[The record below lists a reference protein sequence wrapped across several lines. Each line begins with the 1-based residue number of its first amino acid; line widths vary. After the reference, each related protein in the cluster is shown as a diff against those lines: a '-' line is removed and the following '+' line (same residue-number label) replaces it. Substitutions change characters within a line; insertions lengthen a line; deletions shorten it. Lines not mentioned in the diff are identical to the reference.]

1 MKKSIFAILGV
12 SAAMVLGLSSC
23 VGDLN
28 VTPIDENIQLPKD
41 VLKDQDAFKAL
52 LAKCYQGLCCS
63 SSFGP
68 DGGPDIDGVDGG
80 YGQYM
85 RAIVNLQEVST
96 DVATCCWNDGNLA
109 DIHNMTWNSSNEFV
123 LSMYYRIFYQIG
135 LCNEFIRQSNATDI
149 EGYTDKAAYIAEAR
163 ALRLLSYYH
172 AIDMFGNIPF
182 STEENSVGSTGPE
195 QKMRP
200 DLFDWMVTEA
210 QSLLDGSDLAA
221 VGQNE
226 YGRADK
232 GLVQMILAKLY
243 LNAEVWKGEAMY
255 DKCAALC
262 ETIIS
267 EYPLHTNWAD
277 LFMADNHL
285 WTKNTNYGGD
295 ELIFV
300 APQDGLTLQS
310 YGSTNF
316 LVFAST
322 WSVAGDDT
330 RTMDAAGDM
339 GISSGWSGLSLTG
352 TFTSKFADNDARA
365 TFFKGGFDQYV
376 DQIRDDVG
384 ASNGYKSMKFRN
396 VNHDGT
402 AAQAAGFVDIDF
414 PVFRSADAYL
424 MYAECAARGAADK
437 DKGLTY
443 LNKIRH
449 RANLDNLTTYTKE
462 DVLDERA
469 RELYFEGHRRQDLVR
484 FGLYTSGD
492 YLWEFKGGV
501 AGGAAV
507 DSHYNLYPLT
517 SGDTNANGN
526 LIQNEGY

>member
-12 SAAMVLGLSSC
+12 GAAMAVSLSAC

-28 VTPIDENIQLPKD
+28 VTPIDENIQLPED
-41 VLKDQDAFKAL
+41 VLNNQDAFKAL

-96 DVATCCWNDGNLA
+96 DVVACCWNDGNLF

-135 LCNEFIRQSNATDI
+135 LCNEFIRQSKATAI
-149 EGYTDKAAYIAEAR
+149 EGYTDRDAYIAEAR

-172 AIDMFGNIPF
+172 AIDMFGNVPF
-182 STEENSVGSTGPE
+182 TTEENSVGSTGPE
-195 QKMRP
+195 QMMRA
-200 DLFDWMVTEA
+200 DLFNWMVTEA

-221 VGQNE
+221 IGQNE

-255 DKCAALC
+255 DKCAAAC
-262 ETIIS
+262 EEIIKA
-267 EYPLHTNWAD
+267 YPLHASWAE

-285 WTKNTNYGGD
+285 WTKNKTYAGD

-330 RTMDAAGDM
+330 RTMDAAADM

-352 TFTSKFADNDARA
+352 TFTSKFADDDARA
-365 TFFKGGFDQYV
+365 TFFKGGFAQYI

-384 ASNGYKSMKFRN
+384 ASNGWKSRKFRN
-396 VNHDGT
+396 VNHDGS

-424 MYAECAARGAADK
+424 MYAECAARGGADK
-437 DKGLTY
+437 TKGQQY
-443 LNKIRH
+443 LNAVRT
-449 RANLDNLTTYTKE
+449 RAGMGELQLTLDNI
-462 DVLDERA
+462 LDERA
-469 RELYFEGHRRQDLVR
+469 RELYLEGHRRQDLVR

-492 YLWEFKGGV
+492 YLWEFKGGEP
-501 AGGAAV
+501 AGKAV
-507 DSHYNLYPLT
+507 DAHFNLYPLT

-526 LIQNEGY
+526 LKQNEGY

>member
-12 SAAMVLGLSSC
+12 GAAMALGLSSC

-28 VTPIDENIQLPKD
+28 VTPIDENIQLPED
-41 VLKDQDAFKAL
+41 VLNSQDALKAL

-85 RAIVNLQEVST
+85 RAVVNMQEVST
-96 DVATCCWNDGNLA
+96 DVVACCWNDGNLF
-109 DIHNMTWNSSNEFV
+109 DIHNMCWNSSNEFV
-123 LSMYYRIFYQIG
+123 LSMYYRIFYQVG
-135 LCNEFIRQSNATDI
+135 LCNEFIRQSKATTI
-149 EGYTDKAAYIAEAR
+149 EGYTEKEAYIAEAR

-195 QKMRP
+195 QKMRA

-210 QSLLDGSDLAA
+210 KSLLEGSELAA
-221 VGQNE
+221 IGQNE

-232 GLVQMILAKLY
+232 GLVWMILAKLY
-243 LNAEVWKGEAMY
+243 LNAEVWKGTPMY
-255 DKCAALC
+255 GECATAC
-262 ETIIS
+262 EEIIKS
-267 EYPLHTNWAD
+267 YPLHANWAD
-277 LFMADNHL
+277 LFLADNHL
-285 WTKNTNYGGD
+285 WTKNKNYNGD

-330 RTMDAAGDM
+330 RTMDAAGEM

-352 TFTSKFADNDARA
+352 RFTSKFDDGDARA
-365 TFFKGGFDQYV
+365 TFFKGGFAQYI

-384 ASNGYKSMKFRN
+384 GSNGWKSMKFRN
-396 VNHDGT
+396 VNHDGS

-424 MYAECAARGAADK
+424 MYAECAARGGADK
-437 DKGLTY
+437 AKGQQY
-443 LNKIRH
+443 LNAVRH
-449 RANLDNLTTYTKE
+449 RAGMGDLTLSLPNI
-462 DVLDERA
+462 LDERA
-469 RELYFEGHRRQDLVR
+469 RELYLEGHRRQDLIR
-484 FGLYTSGD
+484 FGLFTSGE
-492 YLWEFKGGV
+492 YLWEFKGGEP
-501 AGGAAV
+501 AGKAV
-507 DSHYNLYPLT
+507 DSHFNLYPLT

-526 LIQNEGY
+526 LQQNDGY

>member
-12 SAAMVLGLSSC
+12 SAAMALGLSSC

-28 VTPIDENIQLPKD
+28 VTPIDENIQLPED
-41 VLKDQDAFKAL
+41 VLNSQDAYSAL

-63 SSFGP
+63 GSYGP

-96 DVATCCWNDGNLA
+96 DVVTCCWNDGNLA
-109 DIHNMTWNSSNEFV
+109 DIHNMTWNSSNEFI

-135 LCNEFIRQSNATDI
+135 LCNEFIRRSNAAEID
-149 EGYTDKAAYIAEAR
+149 GYTNKAAYIAEAR

-172 AIDMFGNIPF
+172 AIDMFGNVPF
-182 STEENSVGSTGPE
+182 TTEENTVGSTGPE
-195 QKMRP
+195 QIKRA
-200 DLFDWMVTEA
+200 DLFDWMVKEATE
-210 QSLLDGSDLAA
+210 LLDGSDLAA

-232 GLVQMILAKLY
+232 GLVEMILAKLY
-243 LNAEVWKGEAMY
+243 LNAEVWKGEKMY
-255 DKCAALC
+255 DKCATLC
-262 ETIIS
+262 ETIINQ
-267 EYPLHTNWAD
+267 YPLHNVWSD
-277 LFMADNHL
+277 LFLADNHL
-285 WTKNTNYGGD
+285 WTKNKTNVYGD

-300 APQDGLTLQS
+300 APQDGVHLQS

-352 TFTSKFADNDARA
+352 TFTSKFADNDLRA
-365 TFFKGGFDQYV
+365 TFFKGGFAQYI

-384 ASNGYKSMKFRN
+384 ASNGWKSMKFRN

-402 AAQAAGFVDIDF
+402 PAQAAGFVDIDF

-424 MYAECAARGAADK
+424 MYAECAARDAADK
-437 DKGLTY
+437 NKGQQY
-443 LNKIRH
+443 LNTIRL
-449 RANLDNLTTYTKE
+449 RAGVGELTLTLDN
-462 DVLDERA
+462 VLDERA
-469 RELYFEGHRRQDLVR
+469 RELYLEGHRRQDLIR
-484 FGLYTSGD
+484 FGYYTTD
-492 YLWEFKGGV
+492 KYLWEFKGGV
-501 AGGAAV
+501 QQGQAV
-507 DSHYNLYPLT
+507 ESYKNLYPLT

-526 LIQNEGY
+526 LTQNEGY